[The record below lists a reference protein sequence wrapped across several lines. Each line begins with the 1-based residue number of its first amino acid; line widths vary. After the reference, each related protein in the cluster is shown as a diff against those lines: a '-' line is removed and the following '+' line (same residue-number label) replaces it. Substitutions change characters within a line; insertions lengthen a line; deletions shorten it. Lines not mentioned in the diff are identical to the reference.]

1 LWRGAAHDS
10 LAVVMC
16 GHDGRRGYLQHLA
29 IDPTHQR
36 RGVGTALVGRCLM
49 ELKRLG
55 IDKTHIDVFV
65 ANATAHQYWTNRR
78 WKRRDDIVRYS
89 FTNSMDPTA

>member
-1 LWRGAAHDS
+1 
-10 LAVVMC
+10 MC

-29 IDPTHQR
+29 VDASHQR
-36 RGVGTALVGRCLM
+36 RGIGTTLVGQCLI

-55 IDKTHIDVFV
+55 IEKTHLDVFS
-65 ANATAHQYWTNRR
+65 ANASAHQYWTSRG

-89 FTNSMDPTA
+89 LTNSTDLNA